1 MNLDQVRALAA
12 IGETGS
18 FELAARRLHLTPSA
32 VSQRVRSLETSIG
45 QVVVRRGSPCTLT
58 DAGAVLVRFARQ
70 VELLEAESQEL
81 LGVTRA
87 APAAIPVA
95 VNADSLDTWFGTVLE
110 EASHWDDT
118 RLSLVIHDEDHTLEV
133 LRHGDVVAA
142 ITSAAESVPGCRQVL
157 LGAIRYV
164 PVAASALARRFS
176 NGGELDWENLPVLRY
191 DSRDD
196 LQECYL
202 AARGLS
208 SVLPPTTVPSAPGL
222 RTAAL
227 AGLGWILIPE
237 ATVQAELADGRL
249 VALSDETV
257 DVALYWHSWKAPSHR
272 LTRLTDAVVRAAGAG
287 LRPVHAHGQRAAT
300 LRTRPVVAPPEG
312 M

>member
-32 VSQRVRSLETSIG
+32 VSQRVRSLEASTG
-45 QVVVRRGSPCTLT
+45 LVVVRRGSPCTLT

-95 VNADSLDTWFGTVLE
+95 VNADSLDTWFATVLE
-110 EASHWDDT
+110 EASQWDDT
-118 RLSLVIHDEDHTLEV
+118 RLSLVIHDEDHTLDA

-142 ITSAAESVPGCRQVL
+142 VTSAPESLPGCHQVP
-157 LGAIRYV
+157 LGVIRYV
-164 PVAASALARRFS
+164 PVAAAPLARRFS
-176 NGGELDWENLPVLRY
+176 PGGEVDWENLPVLRY
-191 DSRDD
+191 DLRDD
-196 LQECYL
+196 LQERYL
-202 AARGLS
+202 AARGLA
-208 SVLPPTTVPSAPGL
+208 SVQPPTTVPSAPGL
-222 RTAAL
+222 RTAAV
-227 AGLGWILIPE
+227 AGLGWILVPG
-237 ATVQAELADGRL
+237 ATVEAELADGRL
-249 VALSDETV
+249 VALSEETV

-272 LTRLTDAVVRAAGAG
+272 LRRLTEAVVRAAGAG
-287 LRPVHAHGQRAAT
+287 LRPLPEKGHRAAVAT
-300 LRTRPVVAPPEG
+300 TRPVVPSRRG